1 MSTRYGVIGNYRVN
15 EIDRKTY
22 LVKTSNSKLDMKSLH
37 VRSMVV
43 LSAIVSSPED
53 IGCTLFSS
61 SRKIFQGTRV
71 LKRKINIVEFS
82 KENVE
87 NVSSISFL
95 AHKLIFSL
103 IGE

>member
-1 MSTRYGVIGNYRVN
+1 MLDEEGGESKHIDISIHN
-15 EIDRKTY
+15 ERDRETY

-71 LKRKINIVEFS
+71 LEMKKKNGIEFS
-82 KENVE
+82 KE
-87 NVSSISFL
+87 
-95 AHKLIFSL
+95 
-103 IGE
+103 